1 MIGVKKMRMKMSA
14 KLSAA
19 FGVMALLF
27 VFNGTIGFVLLGQID
42 RTVMRFVDELLP
54 NAQLAD
60 KMGDNLL
67 RLQQLLVSLS
77 TRHDNSAAVEGEITG
92 LREEFAASA
101 ARLTAMF
108 RQAGN
113 QAGLRQM
120 QDIEDGYR
128 TVVGAGLTAARAG
141 DDQDAAQ
148 GHAAML
154 QVETLR
160 EALEGQIEAL
170 KETQT
175 ALAQSAGSGADDL
188 IDLMRWTMAITGGVI
203 LGLCLLVMWLVRRGV
218 VRPLVEI
225 ASVAGRIA
233 DGELRLRLRRPET
246 DEVGE
251 LSRAIDHLLD
261 RIAGS
266 LALNSAVLGAV
277 PDPVFMTDADD
288 IILLANDAA
297 AQLAGLTREELTG
310 KACTQ
315 VVKPGLCGTGLR
327 PARQC
332 GQDIGLIEYTTQAG
346 TLTLQPS
353 AIPVLDDQGNALGYL
368 EVARDVTAMARK
380 ERETVRHLERLE
392 HVNAAVDQAAWRIAE
407 ATDSIACQM
416 EQVAAGA
423 IAQTERVGEAVV
435 SMGQVSASVEEVAT
449 NAARAARLAG
459 DAREKARDGAS
470 VVADSVAAIGTV
482 QELSEALKESLGHLG
497 GQAEAIGRIM
507 GVISDIADQTNLLAL
522 NAAIEAAR
530 AGEAGRGFAVV
541 ADEVRKLA
549 EKTMAATKEVG
560 QAVERI
566 QSGVGTSISGMDEAS
581 AAVRHAAGL
590 ATLSGQALEGIV
602 PLVEETSRQVER
614 IALAAEEQ
622 SAANAIINAHIRD
635 VDAVSRETASG
646 VEGSKQAS
654 AALAAMARDLKELA
668 QAGVPAAA

>member
-1 MIGVKKMRMKMSA
+1 MTSVRTMKLSA

-27 VFNGTIGFVLLGQID
+27 VFNGTLGVVLLGKID

-54 NAQLAD
+54 NAQD
-60 KMGDNLL
+60 SDRMGDNLL
-67 RLQQLLVSLS
+67 RLQQLLVNLS
-77 TRHDNSAAVEGEITG
+77 TQHDDSAAIEGQIPK
-92 LREEFAASA
+92 LREEFASSA
-101 ARLTAMF
+101 NRLSAIF
-108 RQAGN
+108 DQAGN
-113 QAGLRQM
+113 QSGLRQVRN
-120 QDIEDGYR
+120 IEDGYR
-128 TVVGAGLTAARAG
+128 AFVEAGLTAARAG
-141 DDQDAAQ
+141 DDRDAAQ

-154 QVETLR
+154 KVDTLR
-160 EALEGQIEAL
+160 ETLEGQIEEL
-170 KETQT
+170 KATQT
-175 ALAQSAGSGADDL
+175 ALAQSAGSASDDL
-188 IDLMRWTMAITGGVI
+188 IDMMRWTMAATGGVI
-203 LGLCLLVMWLVRRGV
+203 LALCLLVMLLVRRGV

-225 ASVAGRIA
+225 ATVAGRIA
-233 DGELRLRLRRPET
+233 DGELQLRLRRPET

-251 LSRAIDHLLD
+251 LARAIDHLLD

-266 LALNSAVLGAV
+266 LALNAAVLGAV
-277 PDPVFMTDADD
+277 PDPVFMTDEND
-288 IILLANDAA
+288 IIVLANDAA
-297 AQLAGLTREELTG
+297 ARLVGIPRQALLGQ
-310 KACTQ
+310 ACTQ
-315 VVKPGLCGTGLR
+315 VVKPGLCGTALR

-332 GQDIGLIEYTTQAG
+332 GRDIGIIEYPAPDG
-346 TLTLQPS
+346 KRFLQPS
-353 AIPVLDDQGNALGYL
+353 AVLVLDDQGKTLGYL

-380 ERETVRHLERLE
+380 ERETAQHLGRLE

-423 IAQTERVGEAVV
+423 VAQTKRVGEVVV
-435 SMGQVSASVEEVAT
+435 SMGQVSASVEEVAV
-449 NAARAARLAG
+449 NAAKAARLAE
-459 DAREKARDGAS
+459 DAQEKARDGAA
-470 VVADSVAAIGTV
+470 VVSDSVAAIGTV

-566 QSGVGTSISGMDEAS
+566 QSGVGTSINGMDGAAS
-581 AAVRHAAGL
+581 AVRHAAGL
-590 ATLSGQALEGIV
+590 VTLSGQALEGIV

-614 IALAAEEQ
+614 IALAAVEQ
-622 SAANAIINAHIRD
+622 STANAAINDHIHEVD
-635 VDAVSRETASG
+635 VVSRETASG

-668 QAGVPAAA
+668 QAGVPAAT

>member
-1 MIGVKKMRMKMSA
+1 MKLSA

-27 VFNGTIGFVLLGQID
+27 VFNGTIGFLLLGKID

-54 NAQLAD
+54 NAQHAD

-67 RLQQLLVSLS
+67 RTQQLINTLS
-77 TRHDNSAAVEGEITG
+77 TQHDDSAAVEGEIAK
-92 LREEFAASA
+92 LREEFASSA
-101 ARLTAMF
+101 ARLSAMF
-108 RQAGN
+108 DQAGN
-113 QAGLRQM
+113 QTGLRQM
-120 QDIEDGYR
+120 RGIEDGYR
-128 TVVGAGLTAARAG
+128 FFVEAGLAAARASG
-141 DDQDAAQ
+141 DRDAEQ
-148 GHAAML
+148 NHAAML
-154 QVETLR
+154 KVDSLR
-160 EALEGQIEAL
+160 ETLEGQIETL

-175 ALAQSAGSGADDL
+175 VLAQSAGTASDDL
-188 IDLMRWTMAITGGVI
+188 IDLMRWTMAATGGVI
-203 LGLCLLVMWLVRRGV
+203 LALCLLVMLLVRRGV
-218 VRPLVEI
+218 VRPLAEI
-225 ASVAGRIA
+225 AAVAGRIA
-233 DGELRLRLRRPET
+233 DGELQLRLRRTET

-266 LALNSAVLGAV
+266 LALNAAVLGAV
-277 PDPVFMTDADD
+277 PDPIFMTGEDD
-288 IILLANDAA
+288 VILLANDAA
-297 AQLAGLTREELTG
+297 AHLAGVPRRELLG
-310 KACTQ
+310 RACTQ
-315 VVKPGLCGTGLR
+315 AVKPGLCGTALR

-332 GQDIGLIEYTTQAG
+332 GQDIGLIEYPTPAG
-346 TLTLQPS
+346 TLVLQPS
-353 AIPVLDDQGNALGYL
+353 AVPVLDDQGTALGYL
-368 EVARDVTAMARK
+368 EVARDVTGMARK
-380 ERETVRHLERLE
+380 ERETAGHLERLE

-407 ATDSIACQM
+407 ATDSIACRM

-423 IAQTERVGEAVV
+423 VAQTERVGEAVV
-435 SMGQVSASVEEVAT
+435 SIGQVSASVEEVAA
-449 NAARAARLAG
+449 NAAKAARLAE
-459 DAREKARDGAS
+459 DAREKARDGAA
-470 VVADSVAAIGTV
+470 VVSDSVAAIGAV
-482 QELSEALKESLGHLG
+482 QELSEALKQSLASLG

-566 QSGVGTSISGMDEAS
+566 QSGVGTSISGMDEA
-581 AAVRHAAGL
+581 ACAVRHAAGL

-622 SAANAIINAHIRD
+622 SAANAAINDHIRE

-646 VEGSKQAS
+646 VEDSKQAS
-654 AALAAMARDLKELA
+654 AALAAMAHDLKELA

>member
-1 MIGVKKMRMKMSA
+1 MLK
-14 KLSAA
+14 
-19 FGVMALLF
+19 
-27 VFNGTIGFVLLGQID
+27 
-42 RTVMRFVDELLP
+42 VD
-54 NAQLAD
+54 
-60 KMGDNLL
+60 
-67 RLQQLLVSLS
+67 S
-77 TRHDNSAAVEGEITG
+77 
-92 LREEFAASA
+92 LRE
-101 ARLTAMF
+101 T
-108 RQAGN
+108 
-113 QAGLRQM
+113 
-120 QDIEDGYR
+120 
-128 TVVGAGLTAARAG
+128 
-141 DDQDAAQ
+141 
-148 GHAAML
+148 
-154 QVETLR
+154 
-160 EALEGQIEAL
+160 LEGQVGAV

-175 ALAQSAGSGADDL
+175 ALAHSAGSASDDL
-188 IDLMRWTMAITGGVI
+188 IDLMRWTMVITGGVI
-203 LGLCLLVMWLVRRGV
+203 LTLCLLVMWLVRRGV

-225 ASVAGRIA
+225 AAVAGRIA
-233 DGELRLRLRRPET
+233 NGELRLRLRRTET

-266 LALNSAVLGAV
+266 LALNAAVLGAV
-277 PDPVFMTDADD
+277 PDPVFMTDDDD

-297 AQLAGLTREELTG
+297 ARLAGIAREELTG
-310 KACTQ
+310 QPCTQ
-315 VVKPGLCGTGLR
+315 VVKPGLCGTALR

-332 GQDIGLIEYTTQAG
+332 GQDIGLIEYATSAG
-346 TLTLQPS
+346 TLVLQPS

-368 EVARDVTAMARK
+368 ELARDVTAMARK
-380 ERETVRHLERLE
+380 ERETIRHMEQLEQ
-392 HVNAAVDQAAWRIAE
+392 VSAAVDQAAWHIAE

-423 IAQTERVGEAVV
+423 VVQTERVGEAVV
-435 SMGQVSASVEEVAT
+435 SMGQVSASIEEVAT
-449 NAARAARLAG
+449 NAAKAARLAG

-482 QELSEALKESLGHLG
+482 QELSEVLKESLGHLG

-566 QSGVGTSISGMDEAS
+566 QSGVDTSISGMDEAS
-581 AAVRHAAGL
+581 SAVRHAAGL
-590 ATLSGQALEGIV
+590 AALSGLALEGIV

-622 SAANAIINAHIRD
+622 STANAAINKHIRD